1 MNKVNYQRLLD
12 DKIKEIVK
20 EGRVPTLF
28 LHACCAPCS
37 SYTLEYLNQ
46 YFNITIY
53 FYNPNIDTE
62 EEYNMRIHELSRLI
76 KEMPMKHEVKLLSGA
91 YEPEEF
97 YKIAKGRENL
107 PEGGARCYLCYELR
121 IREAA
126 KVAKKHNM
134 EYFTTTLSISPY
146 KNAQWLNSLGE
157 KYGKEYGIPY
167 LYSDFKKKG
176 GYHRSIELSHEYHL
190 YRQDYCGCIYS
201 KMETLKRRAEKPNK
215 VSV

>member
-1 MNKVNYQRLLD
+1 MNKINYQKLLD
-12 DKIKEIVK
+12 EKINELVK

-37 SYTLEYLNQ
+37 SYTLEYLNK

-76 KEMPMKHEVKLLSGA
+76 KEMPMEHEVKLMSGA

-121 IREAA
+121 IKEAA
-126 KVAKKHNM
+126 KVAKEHNM
-134 EYFTTTLSISPY
+134 DYFTTTLSISPY

-157 KYGKEYGIPY
+157 KYGKEYDIPY

-176 GYHRSIELSHEYHL
+176 GYHRSIELSKEYHL

-201 KMETLKRRAEKPNK
+201 KMETAKNRLEKTYK
-215 VSV
+215 ISV